1 MELKSRK
8 DMNPEYMWDFT
19 HIYADKNAWEAA
31 LKEAA
36 EAAKKAAAAAGTL
49 GLSPE
54 ALKAGLDAASAAKE
68 KTELCY
74 IYAMLHKAADGG
86 DPEYQEMQARALNL
100 YVSLASSLA
109 FFDPEILAI
118 DPELLNK
125 WLQLDELK
133 TYRHLIDDI
142 TRNREHTLDDK
153 TEQLL
158 AKLSSAA
165 STPSN
170 AFDMLESV
178 DMSFPDITDAEGN
191 KVPLTSGT
199 FGIYR
204 GSPDR
209 RVRKEAF
216 ELYFGEFARYK
227 NTFCALYSGA
237 VKYNNFKAEIKN
249 YSSACE
255 ASLSGSNVP
264 VSVYDSLIE
273 AVHNSLPSMKK
284 YLALRKKLLGLDEL
298 NMYDLY
304 CPIVPGVDYKLSFE
318 EAKPLV
324 KKALEPLG
332 ADYAR
337 LLDRAYSEH
346 WIDVYENKG
355 KSTGAFS
362 CGVYGVHPY
371 IMLNYT
377 DTLEDAFTLAHELGH
392 AMHSYYSSE
401 ANEYINSDYKLLV
414 AEVASTVN
422 EILLAR
428 YLLKIETDPK
438 RRAYIINRFLEGF
451 RTTLYRQTLFAEFER
466 KAHEMDASGQPL
478 TVKNLSELY
487 HELNCLYYQGVTVND
502 FTDIEWA
509 RIPHFYNSFYVYQYA
524 TGYSSAVSIANGILE
539 TGDASRYLKFL
550 SLGGSD
556 YPLEELKVAGVD
568 LTKPDTVEKALK
580 TFADYIDEFEELYK
594 V

>member
-1 MELKSRK
+1 MELKNRK
-8 DMNPEYMWDFT
+8 DMNPEFMWDFS
-19 HIYADKNAWEAA
+19 HLYGDRKAWEEA
-31 LKEAA
+31 LTDAA
-36 EAAKKAAAAAGTL
+36 EAVKKAAGAAGTL
-49 GLSPE
+49 GSSPE
-54 ALKAGLDAASAAKE
+54 ALKAGLDAASIAKE

-74 IYAMLHKAADGG
+74 IYGMLHKAADGG

-109 FFDPEILAI
+109 YFDPEVLAI
-118 DPELLNK
+118 DPSTLEN
-125 WLQLDELK
+125 WMQQDDLK
-133 TYRHLIDDI
+133 LYSHVIDDV
-142 TRNREHTLDDK
+142 TRNREHILDDK

-158 AKLSSAA
+158 AKLSNAA

-178 DMSFPDITDAEGN
+178 DMTFPDITDSEGN
-191 KVPLTSGT
+191 KAPLTSGT
-199 FGIYR
+199 FGVYR

-209 RVRKEAF
+209 RVRKDAF
-216 ELYFGEFARYK
+216 ETYFGEFAKYK

-237 VKYNNFKAEIKN
+237 VKFNNFKADIRK
-249 YSSACE
+249 YGSACE
-255 ASLSGSNVP
+255 ASLSGSKVP
-264 VSVYDSLIE
+264 VSVYDSLID
-273 AVHNSLPSMKK
+273 AVHKSLPAMKK
-284 YLALRKKLLGLDEL
+284 YLGLRKKLLGLDEL

-304 CPIVPGVDYKLSFE
+304 CPIVPGVEYKVTFE
-318 EAKPLV
+318 EAKVLV
-324 KKALEPLG
+324 KKALAPLG
-332 ADYAR
+332 EDYAR
-337 LLDRAYSEH
+337 LLDRAYSER
-346 WIDVYENKG
+346 WMDVYENKG
-355 KSTGAFS
+355 KSSGAFS

-371 IMLNYT
+371 VMLNYT

-392 AMHSYYSSE
+392 AMHSYYSSQ

-428 YLLKIETDPK
+428 YLLKIETDSK

-451 RTTLYRQTLFAEFER
+451 RTTIYRQTLFAEFER
-466 KAHEMDASGQPL
+466 KAHEMEASGQPL
-478 TVKNLSELY
+478 TVKNLSALY
-487 HELNCLYYQGVTVND
+487 HELNSLYYQGATVNE

-524 TGYSSAVSIANGILE
+524 TGYSSAFTIASAILE
-539 TGDASRYLKFL
+539 TGNAANYLKFL

-568 LTKPDTVEKALK
+568 LTKPDAVEKALK
-580 TFADYIDEFEELYK
+580 SFADYIDEFEELYK
-594 V
+594 L